1 MAANTQGYCGVTAG
15 VAAGQ
20 LGVLLQFTPR
30 EVFDRIPNPGLEPEF
45 TAVVAIGAVGM
56 GILGVLILEVAAA
69 YHGWRALRAINTQR
83 DAALEALEH
92 LSTTVD
98 DVIMMSSGTQAKLAT
113 VAEGV
118 VAADTRPE
126 LAAAVDDALAT
137 IRALPFDKPG
147 YQALDGS
154 WALEEQAT
162 LAEQE
167 LVTLDHHVERH
178 RRAIDL
184 VTFHRLNL
192 LGRALHSLLY
202 LAYTPRWL
210 AGRLDETRQ
219 RTDLTIETG
228 SDDGAG
234 DRLKNVH
241 PTKASRDEAPPA
253 AEGVPPADDG
263 RTEPARARRGEH
275 HEESYLEDLE
285 WMEAVDNG
293 NDDATT

>member
-1 MAANTQGYCGVTAG
+1 MAANTRGYCSVTAG

-20 LGVLLQFTPR
+20 LGVVLQLAPR
-30 EVFDRIPNPGLEPEF
+30 EVFDRVPTRGLEPEF
-45 TAVVAIGAVGM
+45 ATMVAVGAIGV
-56 GILGVLILEVAAA
+56 GILGVLMVEAAAA
-69 YHGWRALRAINTQR
+69 YRGWRALRAIETQR
-83 DAALEALEH
+83 DAALEGLEN

-98 DVIMMSSGTQAKLAT
+98 DVIMMSSGTQAKLVT
-113 VAEGV
+113 VAEGAV
-118 VAADTRPE
+118 DADTRPE
-126 LAAAVDDALAT
+126 LAEAVDDALAT

-167 LVTLDHHVERH
+167 LVTLDQHVERH

-192 LGRALHSLLY
+192 LGRAIHGLLY

-219 RTDLTIETG
+219 LTDLTIETG

-241 PTKASRDEAPPA
+241 TTRPSSDEAPSA
-253 AEGVPPADDG
+253 ADAVPPADDG
-263 RTEPARARRGEH
+263 RTEPARAQRGEQP
-275 HEESYLEDLE
+275 EESFLEELE
-285 WMEAVDNG
+285 WMDAVD
-293 NDDATT
+293 DDSDDTQ

>member
-1 MAANTQGYCGVTAG
+1 MAANTQGNYRITAG

-20 LGVLLQFTPR
+20 IGVLFQFRPR
-30 EVFDRIPNPGLEPEF
+30 EVFDRVQGLEPE
-45 TAVVAIGAVGM
+45 VALIVAVGVIGV

-69 YHGWRALRAINTQR
+69 YRGWRALRAINTQR
-83 DAALEALEH
+83 DAVLEALEH

-113 VAEGV
+113 VADGIL
-118 VAADTRPE
+118 AADTRPE

-137 IRALPFDKPG
+137 IRALPFDTPG
-147 YQALDGS
+147 YQAVDGS

-162 LAEQE
+162 LTEQE
-167 LVTLDHHVERH
+167 LGTLGQHVERH

-192 LGRALHSLLY
+192 LGRAIHSLLY
-202 LAYTPRWL
+202 LVYTPRWL

-219 RTDLTIETG
+219 RTDLTIDTG

-241 PTKASRDEAPPA
+241 TPKPSSEEAPSA

-263 RTEPARARRGEH
+263 RTEPARARRGEQ
-275 HEESYLEDLE
+275 HEESFLEDLE
-285 WMEAVDNG
+285 WMDAVDDDSD
-293 NDDATT
+293 DDAGT

>member
-1 MAANTQGYCGVTAG
+1 

-30 EVFDRIPNPGLEPEF
+30 EVFDRGQVLEPE
-45 TAVVAIGAVGM
+45 VAAMVGVGAVGV
-56 GILGVLILEVAAA
+56 GVLGVFILEVAAA
-69 YHGWRALRAINTQR
+69 YRGWRALRAINTQR

-113 VAEGV
+113 VADGV

-126 LAAAVDDALAT
+126 LAAAVDDAIAT
-137 IRALPFDKPG
+137 IGALPFDKPG

-167 LVTLDHHVERH
+167 LGTLDQHVERH
-178 RRAIDL
+178 QRAIDL

-192 LGRALHSLLY
+192 LGRCIHALLY
-202 LAYTPRWL
+202 FPYTPRWL

-219 RTDLTIETG
+219 RTALTIETG
-228 SDDGAG
+228 TDDGAG

-241 PTKASRDEAPPA
+241 TPKASSDEAPSA
-253 AEGVPPADDG
+253 ADAFPPVDDG
-263 RTEPARARRGEH
+263 WTEPARARRGEQ
-275 HEESYLEDLE
+275 HEESYLKELE
-285 WMEAVDNG
+285 WMDAVDNG
-293 NDDATT
+293 DDDTTT

>member
-1 MAANTQGYCGVTAG
+1 MADNTQGNCRVTAG
-15 VAAGQ
+15 VAPGQ
-20 LGVLLQFTPR
+20 LAVLLQFTPR
-30 EVFDRIPNPGLEPEF
+30 EVFDRVQGLEPEVAAMV
-45 TAVVAIGAVGM
+45 AVGAVGM
-56 GILGVLILEVAAA
+56 GLLGVLILEVAAA
-69 YHGWRALRAINTQR
+69 YRGWRALRAINTQR

-98 DVIMMSSGTQAKLAT
+98 DVIMMSSGTQAKLVT

-126 LAAAVDDALAT
+126 LAEAVDDGLAT

-167 LVTLDHHVERH
+167 LVTLDQHVERH

-192 LGRALHSLLY
+192 LGRVIHDLLY

-228 SDDGAG
+228 TDDGAG

-241 PTKASRDEAPPA
+241 TPKPSSDEAPAA
-253 AEGVPPADDG
+253 AEGVPRADDG
-263 RTEPARARRGEH
+263 RTEPARTQRGEQH
-275 HEESYLEDLE
+275 DESYLEELE
-285 WMEAVDNG
+285 WMDAVNNG
-293 NDDATT
+293 DDDATT

>member
-1 MAANTQGYCGVTAG
+1 MADNTQGNCRVTAG
-15 VAAGQ
+15 VAPGQ
-20 LGVLLQFTPR
+20 LAVLLQFTPR
-30 EVFDRIPNPGLEPEF
+30 EVFDRVEGLDPEVALMV
-45 TAVVAIGAVGM
+45 AVGAVGM

-69 YHGWRALRAINTQR
+69 YRGWRALRAINTQR

-98 DVIMMSSGTQAKLAT
+98 DVIMMSSGTQAKLVT
-113 VAEGV
+113 VADGV

-167 LVTLDHHVERH
+167 FVTLDQHVERH
-178 RRAIDL
+178 RQAIDL

-192 LGRALHSLLY
+192 LGRAIHSLLY

-210 AGRLDETRQ
+210 AGRLDKTRQ

-228 SDDGAG
+228 TDDGAG

-241 PTKASRDEAPPA
+241 TPKPSGDEAPAA
-253 AEGVPPADDG
+253 AEGVPLADDG
-263 RTEPARARRGEH
+263 RTEPARARRGEQ
-275 HEESYLEDLE
+275 HEESFLEELE
-285 WMEAVDNG
+285 WVDAM
-293 NDDATT
+293 DDDSDDTTT